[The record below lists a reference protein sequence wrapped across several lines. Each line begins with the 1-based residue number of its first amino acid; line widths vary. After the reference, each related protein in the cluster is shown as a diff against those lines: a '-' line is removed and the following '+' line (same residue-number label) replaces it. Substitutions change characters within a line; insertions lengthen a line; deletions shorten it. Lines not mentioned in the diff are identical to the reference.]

1 MEEAAGV
8 YTSTNKDQAELTTA
22 NLQSGSGS
30 SSSEPSSNAPT
41 PQTSSTVGALNGTS
55 LTTFNV
61 DENKIPITHISY
73 QDYKAQIR
81 RLQKIDST
89 WSGGS
94 NLPAVVD
101 SNAKPGTPLACVN
114 YTDPGTNIPTVRM
127 RAVQT
132 AENY

>member
-1 MEEAAGV
+1 MEEAAGMH
-8 YTSTNKDQAELTTA
+8 TSNDKDQAELTTA
-22 NLQSGSGS
+22 NSQNGSGS
-30 SSSEPSSNAPT
+30 SSSEPSSNAPA
-41 PQTSSTVGALNGTS
+41 PPTSSAAGALNGTA

-61 DENKIPITHISY
+61 DANKIPVTHIFY

-81 RLQKIDST
+81 RLQKINST

-101 SNAKPGTPLACVN
+101 FNAKPGTPLACVN
-114 YTDPGTNIPTVRM
+114 YTDPGTNITTVRM

-132 AENY
+132 AQYY

>member
-1 MEEAAGV
+1 MH
-8 YTSTNKDQAELTTA
+8 TSKYKDQAKLTAA
-22 NLQSGSGS
+22 NHQSGNAPS
-30 SSSEPSSNAPT
+30 SPEPSSNASV
-41 PQTSSTVGALNGTS
+41 PQIASTSGALNGTA

-61 DENKIPITHISY
+61 DHNDIPVTHIFY

-89 WSGGS
+89 WSGGP

-114 YTDPGTNIPTVRM
+114 YTDPGTNIQTVRM
-127 RAVQT
+127 RAVQM
-132 AENY
+132 AN